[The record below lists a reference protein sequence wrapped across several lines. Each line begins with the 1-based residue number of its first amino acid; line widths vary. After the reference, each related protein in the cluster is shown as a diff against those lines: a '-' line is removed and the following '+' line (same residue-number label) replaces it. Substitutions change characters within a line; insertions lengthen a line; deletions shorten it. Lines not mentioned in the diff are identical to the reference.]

1 METPKTTE
9 FAHIGKSVIIKGE
22 LSGSEDL
29 YVDGQ
34 VEGSIEL
41 SGNRLIIGPHGQV
54 RAKVNAK
61 GVIVQGKLDGNILAG
76 ERVELTKSAIVV
88 GDIATQRVAIEEG
101 AYFKGKV
108 DIQREGVKADGARPV
123 AASAAAGSSSAGSSV
138 MAAKTAINDGKV
150 VSQRRSDTKLH
161 ENFPQF
167 IRQRRAGHCISPG
180 IESADAPLQQSGPA
194 GQNTRLGRSTLH
206 SRSGLDLS
214 GQHPLLH

>member
-1 METPKTTE
+1 METPKTVE

-41 SGNRLIIGPHGQV
+41 SGNKLIIGPHGQV
-54 RAKVNAK
+54 RANVNAK

-108 DIQREGVKADGARPV
+108 DIQREMSKTDGKP
-123 AASAAAGSSSAGSSV
+123 ASASAVAGSGSAGGGSAV
-138 MAAKTAINDGKV
+138 AKAAVEGK
-150 VSQRRSDTKLH
+150 
-161 ENFPQF
+161 
-167 IRQRRAGHCISPG
+167 
-180 IESADAPLQQSGPA
+180 
-194 GQNTRLGRSTLH
+194 
-206 SRSGLDLS
+206 
-214 GQHPLLH
+214 